1 MSGIHGATGP
11 ACRELRQLLGVY
23 VVGAIDPA
31 ERAVVDHHLEQ
42 CRDCRE
48 ELAGLAGLPALLGR
62 VPLADAER
70 MAEGGY
76 GIPDMEE
83 PSADLLNGLL
93 GRVAARRRG
102 RRWRSVLGLAA
113 AVAIAA
119 GGAAG
124 AVSALQPSA
133 QPLPTADVVSNS
145 QGPVSGQ
152 IRYSPTPWGGTTMR
166 VAVTGIPQG
175 TVCQLRVKDAAGHW
189 TVADSWT
196 TGPGYGEH
204 WYWLSSRVAT
214 DQVRGFQITAH
225 GKTLLSIRAD

>member
-1 MSGIHGATGP
+1 MTVYGVTGP
-11 ACRELRQLLGVY
+11 ACREVRQLLGVY

-31 ERAVVDHHLEQ
+31 ERAVVDSHLEQ

-83 PSADLLNGLL
+83 PPAELLRGLL
-93 GRVAARRRG
+93 SRVAARRRG

-124 AVSALQPSA
+124 TVSALEPSTPGIA
-133 QPLPTADVVSNS
+133 AADVVQMSN
-145 QGPVSGQ
+145 GNITGQ
-152 IRYSPTPWGGTTMR
+152 IRYSPTPWGGTAMR
-166 VAVTGIPQG
+166 VAIAGVPQG
-175 TVCQLRVKDAAGHW
+175 TVCQFRVEDASGHW
-189 TVADSWT
+189 SMAASWK

-204 WYWLSSRVAT
+204 WYWVSSRVPA
-214 DQVRGFQITAH
+214 DQVRGFRITTVS
-225 GKTLLSIRAD
+225 KTLLNIPAS